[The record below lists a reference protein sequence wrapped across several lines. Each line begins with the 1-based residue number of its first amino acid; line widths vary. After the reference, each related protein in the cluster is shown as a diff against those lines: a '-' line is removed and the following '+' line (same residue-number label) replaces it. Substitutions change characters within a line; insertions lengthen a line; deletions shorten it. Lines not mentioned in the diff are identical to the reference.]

1 MEPTVNFRCK
11 QFTHCHSPRL
21 RLNLTLLLAL
31 CFCAFLGSGCR
42 SAGKHSSGGFA
53 SVVIQGNTPGQI
65 REVTLDVFSK
75 HGYKVAGVG
84 YPNLVFEKQGSRL
97 DNAAY
102 GNWTGSPPWIRVKAA
117 VIPVS
122 EATFRLECKA
132 ALVRDKGQAAFEEEI
147 KIRNFQAGPY
157 QKLLDEVAARL
168 NGKPPVPN

>member
-1 MEPTVNFRCK
+1 M
-11 QFTHCHSPRL
+11 
-21 RLNLTLLLAL
+21 LLAALL
-31 CFCAFLGSGCR
+31 CGLVGSGCGCI
-42 SAGKHSSGGFA
+42 SKHSSGGFA

-65 REVTLDVFSK
+65 REVTIDVFSK
-75 HGYKVAGVG
+75 HGYKVAGAG
-84 YPNLVFEKQGSRL
+84 YPNLVFEKQGSRM

-122 EATFRLECKA
+122 EATFTLQCKA
-132 ALVRDKGQAAFEEEI
+132 ALVRDRGQAAFEEEI

-168 NGKPPVPN
+168 AGKPPLPN